1 MIPNVSCFVQSVF
14 SLMTSSPFEVV
25 QCEAAALL
33 VELTSHPQVLEV
45 TIDYQYILCFRLL
58 EIVLSSFPLRRLRSF
73 EMARKGKHC
82 CPFKKVKIRGSQFLF
97 VPRFEGW
104 YLITLYTAPGRFLK
118 EAVQILSQRT
128 VLLAVQKLARC
139 CGCHVNWKTDP
150 YVIRAS
156 FCSFKNSSGP
166 VLRGSY
172 RDLT

>member
-45 TIDYQYILCFRLL
+45 IIDYQYILFCRFS
-58 EIVLSSFPLRRLRSF
+58 EIVLSSFPLWRLRSF

-82 CPFKKVKIRGSQFLF
+82 CPFKKVKICGSPFLF

-104 YLITLYTAPGRFLK
+104 YLIAHLHGSG
-118 EAVQILSQRT
+118 QIFERTRANSVTEYGTVCCSKTCT
-128 VLLAVQKLARC
+128 VLRVPCKLKDGSVSDPCKFLFVQKF
-139 CGCHVNWKTDP
+139 
-150 YVIRAS
+150 I
-156 FCSFKNSSGP
+156 GP

>member
-58 EIVLSSFPLRRLRSF
+58 EIVLSSFPLRRMRSF

-104 YLITLYTAPGRFLK
+104 YLIAHLHGPGQIFEGSRANSFTAYGTVCCSK
-118 EAVQILSQRT
+118 TCT
-128 VLLAVQKLARC
+128 VLRVPCKLKDGSVRDPCKFLFVQKF
-139 CGCHVNWKTDP
+139 
-150 YVIRAS
+150 IRTRV
-156 FCSFKNSSGP
+156 KG
-166 VLRGSY
+166 VL
-172 RDLT
+172 

>member
-45 TIDYQYILCFRLL
+45 IIDCFRLS
-58 EIVLSSFPLRRLRSF
+58 EIVLFSFPLRRLRSF
-73 EMARKGKHC
+73 EMARKGKHY
-82 CPFKKVKIRGSQFLF
+82 CPFEKVKIRGSQFLF

-118 EAVQILSQRT
+118 GAVQILSQRT
-128 VLLAVQKLARC
+128 VLLAVQKLARF

>member
-73 EMARKGKHC
+73 EMARKGKHH
-82 CPFKKVKIRGSQFLF
+82 CPFEKVKIPWKSVSFCPAIRGLISYNPLHGPGQIFEGSRANSFTAYGTTCCSKTCTVLRVPCKLKDGSVRDPCKFLF
-97 VPRFEGW
+97 VQKF
-104 YLITLYTAPGRFLK
+104 I
-118 EAVQILSQRT
+118 RT
-128 VLLAVQKLARC
+128 RVKGVL
-139 CGCHVNWKTDP
+139 
-150 YVIRAS
+150 
-156 FCSFKNSSGP
+156 
-166 VLRGSY
+166 
-172 RDLT
+172 